1 MTTDQTL
8 ASLDRIETALT
19 AAIVELIRQRNDIRR
34 ERCLI
39 TAHVN
44 PPQAATAH
52 DLIVLDNSM
61 REMQETAHA

>member
-34 ERCLI
+34 ERAVLAAQPTYTVTVI
-39 TAHVN
+39 LPTE
-44 PPQAATAH
+44 QIATAGMT
-52 DLIVLDNSM
+52 D
-61 REMQETAHA
+61 AA